1 MGHYANTPEC
11 PNYNQNSNRCNESNE
26 TNNKGTPQGGDG
38 VNALMF
44 MFSQSVKKIPD
55 EWILLDSQ
63 STVDIFCDPRLV
75 QNIHR
80 VKERMKIQCNAGT
93 RVTNLVGDL
102 PGYGPVWFDSRAIAN
117 VLSLKVVKEKY
128 HIQYNSD
135 EKDGFVV
142 TKSNGERFK
151 FLQSSSGLHYLDT
164 TNPDPD
170 KTVNTTLV
178 VNTVAENK
186 KNYTNNDYLHALRAR
201 ELQIMVG

>member
-1 MGHYANTPEC
+1 
-11 PNYNQNSNRCNESNE
+11 
-26 TNNKGTPQGGDG
+26 
-38 VNALMF
+38 MF
-44 MFSQSVKKIPD
+44 TFSQSGKKIPD

-63 STVDIFCDPRLV
+63 STVDIFCNLNLV
-75 QNIHR
+75 QNIPR

-102 PGYGPVWFDSRAIAN
+102 PGYGPLWFDSRAIAN
-117 VLSLKVVKEKY
+117 VLSLKLIKEKY

-142 TKSNGERFK
+142 TKPNSERFK
-151 FLQSSSGLHYLDT
+151 FLQSSSGLHYLDM

-170 KTVNTTLV
+170 KIVNTTVV

-186 KNYTNNDYLHALRAR
+186 KNYTNNDYLRALRAH
-201 ELQIMVG
+201 ELQITVG